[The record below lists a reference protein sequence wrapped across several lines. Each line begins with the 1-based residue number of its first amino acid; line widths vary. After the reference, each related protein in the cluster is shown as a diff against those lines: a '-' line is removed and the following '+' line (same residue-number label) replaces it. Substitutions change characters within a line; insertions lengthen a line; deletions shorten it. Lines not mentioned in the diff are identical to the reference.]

1 VRQERPV
8 WVREIK
14 VVTRIKPCEESC
26 LINSAISSLA
36 KNNSRSLYLLFT
48 CLVFV
53 RRFHFLFVNW
63 RWSIVIWY
71 WVCSIRRILCPPM
84 SVYYNLQENEWIKIQ
99 RRKRIL
105 STTLLLFSLLQD
117 WKPKFFFIN
126 PIVFNSLTIYPEYIF
141 FLHCW
146 LTFSFFSLI
155 PISSSNFNYWKL
167 LDTLCYYNETKLDK
181 VKLNNKTWWSI
192 LSMLL

>member
-117 WKPKFFFIN
+117 WKPKFFFYKS
-126 PIVFNSLTIYPEYIF
+126 NSIQFSNNLSGIHFFSTLLAHFF
-141 FLHCW
+141 FL
-146 LTFSFFSLI
+146 LI
-155 PISSSNFNYWKL
+155 DTYIEFELQL
-167 LDTLCYYNETKLDK
+167 LKIIGHPMLLQW
-181 VKLNNKTWWSI
+181 NKTW
-192 LSMLL
+192 